1 MARLRRADVPCE
13 CPLIGV
19 NRKWLADRQNDALD
33 PKWPIR
39 EADIAQYGRHV
50 SNVPGTD
57 SCAAYS
63 EDWFNRPYRVRVIQ
77 EIESKI
83 GLDQNRLGRANA

>member
-1 MARLRRADVPCE
+1 MPRIADMLRDH
-13 CPLIGV
+13 
-19 NRKWLADRQNDALD
+19 
-33 PKWPIR
+33 
-39 EADIAQYGRHV
+39 RHV
-50 SNVPGTD
+50 SKVPGTD

-83 GLDQNRLGRANA
+83 GLDQNRRSRERVIRTACDSRSRDAKAALVGEV

>member
-1 MARLRRADVPCE
+1 MS
-13 CPLIGV
+13 
-19 NRKWLADRQNDALD
+19 AL
-33 PKWPIR
+33 PST
-39 EADIAQYGRHV
+39 ADIHQGGVYF
-50 SNVPGTD
+50 SFVPGTD

>member
-1 MARLRRADVPCE
+1 MLCPPSDRRF
-13 CPLIGV
+13 
-19 NRKWLADRQNDALD
+19 
-33 PKWPIR
+33 
-39 EADIAQYGRHV
+39 
-50 SNVPGTD
+50 VPGTD